1 MSRTLSLIFTVS
13 VIHLLAFSSD
23 TNAQVNL
30 GIGIRGGISSF
41 EEPIG
46 SGPQFGGHVSV
57 KVAPKVDFEVMAE
70 LFSSTW
76 DEEENQLE
84 TVWRN
89 LLTGVT
95 GRYNFSTPTGSVIP
109 YIGAGMCLHR
119 ITKEFSSS
127 ALGVTPPAR
136 QSSTEGCMHALGGVK
151 FNLTAVPISIF
162 VEGRYM
168 AVGDEKTPDFPS
180 LLGGVTLNILD

>member
-1 MSRTLSLIFTVS
+1 MSRTLSLMFAISAVY
-13 VIHLLAFSSD
+13 LLAPSSD

-30 GIGIRGGISSF
+30 GIGIRGGLSSF

-46 SGPQFGGHVSV
+46 SGPQFGGHVRV
-57 KVAPKVDFEVMAE
+57 KATSRVDLDIMAE
-70 LFSSTW
+70 LFSSSW
-76 DEEENQLE
+76 DENQLE
-84 TVWRN
+84 TTWRN
-89 LLTGVT
+89 VLTGVT
-95 GRYNFSTPTGSVIP
+95 GSYNFSLPTKSVIP

-119 ITKEFSSS
+119 ITKKFSSS
-127 ALGVTPPAR
+127 VSGVTPPAKE
-136 QSSTEGCMHALGGVK
+136 SSTEGCFHALGGVK

-168 AVGDEKTPDFPS
+168 AVGDEKTSDFPS

>member
-1 MSRTLSLIFTVS
+1 MNRTLSLIFTVS
-13 VIHLLAFSSD
+13 VIHLLAPSSD

-30 GIGIRGGISSF
+30 NVGIRGGLSTF

-57 KVAPKVDFEVMAE
+57 KATSNVDFDVMAE

-76 DEEENQLE
+76 DENQLE
-84 TVWRN
+84 TTWRN

-95 GRYNFSTPTGSVIP
+95 GRYNFSPPTGSVIP

-127 ALGVTPPAR
+127 TLGVTPPTR
-136 QSSTEGCMHALGGVK
+136 QSSTEGCMHALSGVK

-180 LLGGVTLNILD
+180 LLVGVTLNILD

>member
-1 MSRTLSLIFTVS
+1 MNRTLSLIFTVS
-13 VIHLLAFSSD
+13 VIHLFAPSSD
-23 TNAQVNL
+23 TNAQINL
-30 GIGIRGGISSF
+30 SVGIRGGLSSF

-46 SGPQFGGHVSV
+46 SGPQFGGHVRV
-57 KVAPKVDFEVMAE
+57 KAAPKVDFEVMAE

-76 DEEENQLE
+76 DENQLE
-84 TVWRN
+84 TAWRN

-95 GRYNFSTPTGSVIP
+95 GSYNFSPPTGSVIP

-127 ALGVTPPAR
+127 AFGVAPPAR
-136 QSSTEGCMHALGGVK
+136 QSSTEGCFHALGGVK
-151 FNLTAVPISIF
+151 FSLTTVPISLF

-180 LLGGVTLNILD
+180 LLGGFTLNILD